1 MIFSKPKLVIAAIA
15 GLGIA
20 GGAPFLI
27 RASGGG
33 MATPMMAAAPSVPA
47 QTAPA
52 PVTTAPMAP
61 AATPEPTPVNLAI
74 GTSTAAPNPAAAAM
88 PRRLPMPEPIPVSL
102 PIGTPDPDLTGTAL
116 PHQMA
121 APVAPTLPMPAPAR
135 PERLA
140 QADTPAIM
148 TDQPLSPF
156 GLPCGLTVTT
166 EARPAAMVALDIMDP
181 CQANARVVVE
191 HSGLNLTGQT
201 DVMGI
206 LTMDIP
212 AFESPAFFTVRM
224 PDGASASAL
233 AGLPDIADY
242 DRVGVQWNEDRAL
255 ELHAME
261 FGATYGDPGHIWRE
275 NAGSPARAVAG
286 EGGFLTHL
294 GTTAVEAPMLAEI
307 YTFPRDTLN
316 GDGTVR
322 LTIETPVTETNCGQ
336 DILARTLE
344 SDVEGSV
351 AVIELTFTV
360 PGCDAVGDYLV
371 LQNLLQDLRVAAN

>member
-1 MIFSKPKLVIAAIA
+1 MISKPKAAIA
-15 GLGIA
+15 LTVGLGIVGSAALYMQA
-20 GGAPFLI
+20 GGSAE
-27 RASGGG
+27 
-33 MATPMMAAAPSVPA
+33 T
-47 QTAPA
+47 PA
-52 PVTTAPMAP
+52 PRVAAITPVAP
-61 AATPEPTPVNLAI
+61 AAPEPTPVALDAEAV
-74 GTSTAAPNPAAAAM
+74 TTETAPVPVPIIAPMN
-88 PRRLPMPEPIPVSL
+88 
-102 PIGTPDPDLTGTAL
+102 
-116 PHQMA
+116 
-121 APVAPTLPMPAPAR
+121 APVAPTLPMPGAAR

-140 QADTPAIM
+140 QADAPEIV
-148 TDQPLSPF
+148 TDQALSPF

-181 CQANARVVVE
+181 CQGNARVVVE

-233 AGLPDIADY
+233 AGLPDIGDY
-242 DRVGVQWNEDRAL
+242 TRVGLQWNEDRAL

-275 NAGSPARAVAG
+275 NPGTPARAEAG
-286 EGGFLTHL
+286 EGGFLTRL
-294 GTTAVEAPMLAEI
+294 GTTDVDAPMLAEI

-322 LTIETPVTETNCGQ
+322 LSIEAEVTEANCGQ
-336 DILARTLE
+336 DTLARTLE
-344 SDVEGSV
+344 SDEEGAV

-371 LQNLLQDLRVAAN
+371 LQNLLQDLRVATN